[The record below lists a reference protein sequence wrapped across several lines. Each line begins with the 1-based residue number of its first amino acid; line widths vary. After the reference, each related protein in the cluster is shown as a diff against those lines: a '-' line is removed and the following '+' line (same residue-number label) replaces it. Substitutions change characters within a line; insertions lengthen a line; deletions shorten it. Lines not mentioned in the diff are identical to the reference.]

1 MDVLKY
7 RIGVIICSFFFALQ
21 LCAQSGAPFRMRS
34 VINTQSV
41 PVDSY
46 FQTDTTLSVFNG
58 ITCIYGLS
66 VSMTVEAQAEDFLV
80 RLILKDDNN
89 EQYLVA
95 ETYRELSDRDTMIF
109 TNYCEETSVLGGIVP
124 TCLSLYVNNAQVH
137 IDSIYVSITPNT
149 IHHAPSLFQALRDSV
164 NFLQKQIKVNNIN
177 SYIVTHDKLWRA
189 DVTEL
194 SLLPY
199 NTKMQIIGCSDSL
212 STNGIEYYAEGIFEL
227 SDLSNIPVIQDSS
240 LFVNEFDWNTRHG
253 KGMDGQEGWMTS
265 VKNQFSTPYCTAFAV
280 TAGIEAMSRL
290 YFNRIFDIELS
301 KQELACCASINTD
314 TVKIGINPSSALN
327 YVKNNGVVLEDDYP
341 FDKDGPQICHRDE
354 FYASDSVRIADYNTH
369 SNFSTEQ
376 IKNLLINNGPL
387 VSWIKAEKYRGK
399 DNKYHYRF
407 NHSMLLVGYGVIENG
422 FVVRKYFPNIPYSK
436 DTINDH
442 DERIGMTY
450 WKFKNSWGSYGDNS
464 GYMYL
469 LLDTISVIHRLY
481 SIQTPIQ
488 MKRYIDTDIICED
501 SDRDGFYTWGIGPK
515 PTYLSDSIPE
525 TPDGDDSNPLLGP
538 MNLYGFCEDIN
549 PVTRPV
555 EYISIDQTT
564 INDSNLYSHYEII
577 DNATWTIS
585 HKQTFFNGAKV
596 TIRNGS
602 TLIVTNEASLEDV
615 EIIMEDGAKLKITDN
630 GKVHLRDGVYF
641 APPQG
646 AIVEIEY
653 GEIK

>member
-399 DNKYHYRF
+399 DNK
-407 NHSMLLVGYGVIENG
+407 
-422 FVVRKYFPNIPYSK
+422 
-436 DTINDH
+436 
-442 DERIGMTY
+442 
-450 WKFKNSWGSYGDNS
+450 
-464 GYMYL
+464 
-469 LLDTISVIHRLY
+469 
-481 SIQTPIQ
+481 
-488 MKRYIDTDIICED
+488 
-501 SDRDGFYTWGIGPK
+501 
-515 PTYLSDSIPE
+515 
-525 TPDGDDSNPLLGP
+525 
-538 MNLYGFCEDIN
+538 
-549 PVTRPV
+549 
-555 EYISIDQTT
+555 
-564 INDSNLYSHYEII
+564 
-577 DNATWTIS
+577 
-585 HKQTFFNGAKV
+585 
-596 TIRNGS
+596 
-602 TLIVTNEASLEDV
+602 
-615 EIIMEDGAKLKITDN
+615 
-630 GKVHLRDGVYF
+630 
-641 APPQG
+641 
-646 AIVEIEY
+646 
-653 GEIK
+653 